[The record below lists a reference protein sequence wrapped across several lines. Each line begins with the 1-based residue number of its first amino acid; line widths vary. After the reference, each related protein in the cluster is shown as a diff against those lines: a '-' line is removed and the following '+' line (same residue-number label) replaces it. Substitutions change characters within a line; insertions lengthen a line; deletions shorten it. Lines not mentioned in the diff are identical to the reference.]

1 MTGSEPRFDALDRA
15 ILAEL
20 ARNARLPNNALAAAV
35 GIAPSTCLARV
46 RALQAAGVITGF
58 RTEVSMREIGRP
70 LQAMI
75 SVGLSGDVR
84 ADIRDYARRF
94 IRYPQ
99 VLDVY
104 YLAGR
109 DDFLV
114 HVAVR
119 DTDALRDFVTDYLS
133 ADPGVAR
140 TETSIVFEH
149 LRDLQLFPDP
159 EAPPP
164 SF

>member
-1 MTGSEPRFDALDRA
+1 MAAQFDAVDRA
-15 ILAEL
+15 ILAKL

-35 GIAPSTCLARV
+35 GIAPSTCLTRV

-58 RTEVSMREIGRP
+58 RTEVSMRAIDRP

-75 SVGLSGDVR
+75 SVGLSADVR

-114 HVAVR
+114 NVAVR
-119 DTDALRDFVTDYLS
+119 DTDELRDFVTDYLS

-149 LRDLQLFPDP
+149 LRDLRLFPDP
-159 EAPPP
+159 DAGPPV
-164 SF
+164 F